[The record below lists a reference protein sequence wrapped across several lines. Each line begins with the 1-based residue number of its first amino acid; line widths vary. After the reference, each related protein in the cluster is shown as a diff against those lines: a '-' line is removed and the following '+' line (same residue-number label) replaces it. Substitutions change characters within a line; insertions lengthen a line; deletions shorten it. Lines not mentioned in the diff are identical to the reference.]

1 MATQNINVEE
11 LEKEFG
17 TDEINIEDTEFKEED
32 GRGELKEADE

>member
-1 MATQNINVEE
+1 MATQNNNFEE

-17 TDEINIEDTEFKEED
+17 TEEIKIEDTEFKDED